1 MLYFKRYYKLNLP
14 IISKAT
20 VRCSLPEALVA
31 PKTVPTSAEQ
41 IPAMKTIPMNHLMDT
56 VLVASGNVSRP
67 QHDLGVSSSLQ

>member
-1 MLYFKRYYKLNLP
+1 M
-14 IISKAT
+14 SKAT

-41 IPAMKTIPMNHLMDT
+41 IPAMNTIPMNHLMDT
-56 VLVASGNVSRP
+56 VLVASGNVNRP